1 MNPPSLHIVKSAH
14 DIGSAVAHRLHR
26 AGRAALLLED
36 PAPGATRRLMCFAGA
51 VHEGRAE
58 LQGVAAVRCH
68 TVEEA
73 RDVLQGGEA
82 IPLLTGDLAAP
93 LAVSLPQPIPQQIP
107 LPAHVLVDA
116 RMRKRAVPPVQIGEA
131 SLTLGIGPGFHAG
144 KQVHVVIESNWGDN
158 LGRVIREG
166 SSEAYTGK
174 HRLVEGLG
182 AQRYLY
188 APSAGVFQQ
197 TLELLA
203 PVQAGQEVGRVDG
216 RPLLSEAKGILR
228 GIAWTGL
235 RVEAGAKLAEIDP
248 TGDPANCQGISER
261 PARIAEG
268 VLEAIE
274 GWEETKK

>member
-1 MNPPSLHIVKSAH
+1 MNLPPLHIVKSAH

-73 RDVLQGGEA
+73 LDVLQFGEA

-93 LAVSLPQPIPQQIP
+93 LAQSLSLPV
-107 LPAHVLVDA
+107 HVLVDA

-131 SLTLGIGPGFHAG
+131 PLTLGIGPGFHAG

-174 HRLVEGLG
+174 HRVVEGLG

-188 APSAGVFQQ
+188 APRAGVFQQ

-203 PVQAGQEVGRVDG
+203 PVREGQEVGRVDET
-216 RPLLSEAKGILR
+216 PLLSEAAGILR

-248 TGDPANCQGISER
+248 TGDPANCRGIGER